1 MDLWHLASILI
12 VINILFAL
20 SSGKKIVCSHCGK
33 KLELEQADKEELEK
47 YGEINF
53 TCPNCGKESTY
64 DGSDNEEEEWTCEH
78 CEEPLVLTD
87 DEQKKLDRTA
97 KTKAV
102 ELAEERQINYVSL
115 KGNIGMIAD
124 GAGTGMLTLDMIYD
138 MGARPANFC
147 EMGGMANAEIMN
159 LLDAD
164 DTFFTSSHFAAFNVA
179 GALAECQR
187 LGRSG
192 RELIL
197 GTAVGFDVNARLN
210 LASIVMGEGTDGSF
224 EWASVSGMGFAA
236 FGTAASAATT

>member
-87 DEQKKLDRTA
+87 DEQKKLDRENW
-97 KTKAV
+97 V
-102 ELAEERQINYVSL
+102 EVRCPECHKRTVLEYDEEY
-115 KGNIGMIAD
+115 
-124 GAGTGMLTLDMIYD
+124 
-138 MGARPANFC
+138 
-147 EMGGMANAEIMN
+147 
-159 LLDAD
+159 D
-164 DTFFTSSHFAAFNVA
+164 DTNVKESLSEQSHDFDDPENNKKYDPFN
-179 GALAECQR
+179 
-187 LGRSG
+187 
-192 RELIL
+192 I
-197 GTAVGFDVNARLN
+197 
-210 LASIVMGEGTDGSF
+210 
-224 EWASVSGMGFAA
+224 
-236 FGTAASAATT
+236 